1 MEMVRGDTF
10 HFKFKRKTKS
20 GETIIDLP
28 QKMYITFKYG
38 DEKEPLFQKTLDNG
52 ITFDNEY
59 YHVVI
64 NPEDTNDLPFSKL
77 VYDIEVINEDKVK
90 TIYVGELE
98 LTKEVDKHKQLE
110 QLINLE
116 SIIRSQYFT
125 SSDPTEDQSI
135 VGSFYIEVVDFQV
148 YF

>member
-10 HFKFKRKTKS
+10 RFKFKRKTKS

-38 DEKEPLFQKTLDNG
+38 DEKEPLFQKKLNDG
-52 ITFDNEY
+52 ITFDSEY

-77 VYDIEVINEDKVK
+77 VYDVEIINNDEPK

-98 LTKEVDKHKQLE
+98 LTREVTFAC
-110 QLINLE
+110 N
-116 SIIRSQYFT
+116 
-125 SSDPTEDQSI
+125 
-135 VGSFYIEVVDFQV
+135 EV
-148 YF
+148 

>member
-10 HFKFKRKTKS
+10 RFKFKRKTNN
-20 GETIIDLP
+20 GEIIIDLP

-52 ITFDNEY
+52 ITFDSEY

-77 VYDIEVINEDKVK
+77 AYDIEVINGDKVK

-98 LTKEVDKHKQLE
+98 LTKEVTFAC
-110 QLINLE
+110 N
-116 SIIRSQYFT
+116 
-125 SSDPTEDQSI
+125 
-135 VGSFYIEVVDFQV
+135 EV
-148 YF
+148 